1 MSYIKNLDSLKYDN
15 LIRQEKQQAFL
26 SLKMLK
32 YIYLKHLKG
41 KRIDAYEQYLNDTS
55 SASFVNP
62 SVSEKRIKTL
72 IKDFD
77 TKFAKEHN
85 GLAYNELPCFSGLQG
100 FNNTH
105 ADASDYYFDDKS
117 EKRTFDLARYVNLVS
132 NANGN
137 LKNFTSLEAIPK
149 SETDALSSAI
159 IDFRNITDKCA
170 ERRGNGMGFS
180 R

>member
-1 MSYIKNLDSLKYDN
+1 MAYIKNLDSLKYDN

-26 SLKMLK
+26 SLKMLR
-32 YIYLKHLKG
+32 YIYFKHLNN
-41 KRIDAYEQYLNDTS
+41 KRIDSFEQYFND
-55 SASFVNP
+55 ASCTYFVNP

-100 FNNTH
+100 FNNNNKS
-105 ADASDYYFDDKS
+105 ASDYYFYDKA

-159 IDFRNITDKCA
+159 IDFRDITNECA
-170 ERRGNGMGFS
+170 KKLGGLGFS